1 MTLIIFYYSHSYIS
15 RQFSIILLQK
25 GVMLSH
31 DNLYFEC
38 MTVSKLMEIRQKS
51 ETLVSYLPLSHI
63 AGQCLD
69 VWAGLINMSTIVF
82 ADKMFLKDNT
92 KLFDTIREVQPTCF
106 LGVPRIWEKIMEG
119 MQDKGRGNTGFKKH
133 LVMACKNAGLDHH
146 LKQINGIMYA
156 IGQKTI
162 YPKVLEALG
171 FSKCR
176 IFWSG
181 AAPLRPETLKFFLG
195 FDIVIHE
202 VYGMSETT
210 GVHTVMKGE
219 EAKVGVVG
227 TTIPGCETKVLE
239 NGGEICMRG
248 RNTMMGYLNREDKT
262 KEDVDEEGWMHSGDI
277 GSIDADGI
285 LGITGW

>member
-1 MTLIIFYYSHSYIS
+1 M
-15 RQFSIILLQK
+15 QFSIIFLQK

-51 ETLVSYLPLSHI
+51 ETFVSYLPLSHI
-63 AGQCLD
+63 AGQLQD

-133 LVMACKNAGLDHH
+133 FVMACKNAGLDHH
-146 LKQINGIMYA
+146 LKHLDTIMYA
-156 IGQKTI
+156 IGRRSI

-227 TTIPGCETKVLE
+227 TTIPGCDTKVLE
-239 NGGEICMRG
+239 DGEICMRG